1 MTVTEFWKLKTREWM
16 LIYLVQL
23 RKLKTKPQGKP
34 QKKLSCGIELQKNP
48 ELGILGISESGVES

>member
-1 MTVTEFWKLKTREWM
+1 M

-34 QKKLSCGIELQKNP
+34 PKKLSCGIELQKNP